1 MKHLTVVLFLVVLSG
16 LLAFLPAAAQDDS
29 VLDANL
35 TDECVTDYD
44 PEVDYF
50 PNKVE
55 ITYAENFS
63 VAYVNHY
70 KVVTVAD
77 AFDGANPFT
86 YVLVQCGAPAPEAN
100 DFPDDTQFIEVP
112 AGDIIAMSTT
122 QLPPLV

>member
-77 AFDGANPFT
+77 AFDGAGDD
-86 YVLVQCGAPAPEAN
+86 VAGLEEDGLPEERAAT
-100 DFPDDTQFIEVP
+100 FGVEVEN
-112 AGDIIAMSTT
+112 
-122 QLPPLV
+122 